1 MDNPAESIF
10 TGLGILRMIIAG
22 AVGILLNSLLMWWV
36 VGFLDK
42 DETPTFR
49 KSLFCAAALYGV
61 SVLAFLCSMIPIPV
75 VSLVIALVVW
85 YKGSIAVIEGSFG
98 LIRGALGILILYL
111 IVTAAATTALN
122 ILLT

>member
-1 MDNPAESIF
+1 METIF
-10 TGLGILRMIIAG
+10 AGLGILRMIIAG
-22 AVGILLNSLLMWWV
+22 ALGILLNSLLMWWV
-36 VGFLDK
+36 VGLLDK

-61 SVLAFLCSMIPIPV
+61 SILALLCAMIPIPV
-75 VSLVIALVVW
+75 VNLVIALVVW